1 VNFAEAAVADR
12 LDGTVAL
19 ITGASSG
26 IGAATARELAGLGA
40 AVSLVARR
48 SDRLEDLATSIR
60 GQGGQALVLK
70 ADITEEPQAREV
82 VERTAAELGRLDTLV
97 NNAGV
102 MLLGPVADAP
112 MSEWQRMININ
123 LLGLLYCTH
132 AALPRLLDAVET
144 SPRRVADIVNIS
156 SVAGRTIRS
165 GSAVYNATK
174 HGVGAFT
181 EALRQEVTRR
191 YLRVSVVEPGAVE
204 TELVSHN
211 RPEIRSGLEAR
222 FEEQERMQASDIA
235 EIVSFIVTRPRR
247 TALNEV
253 LVRPTDQER

>member
-1 VNFAEAAVADR
+1 MADR

-26 IGAATARELAGLGA
+26 IGAATALELAGLGA
-40 AVSLVARR
+40 AVALVARR
-48 SDRLEDLATSIR
+48 SDRLEELATTIR
-60 GQGGQALVLK
+60 GHGGQALVLK
-70 ADITEEPQAREV
+70 ADITDEPQAREV

-102 MLLGPVADAP
+102 MLLGPVEDAP
-112 MSEWQRMININ
+112 LSEWQRMININ

-132 AALPRLLDAVET
+132 AALPLLLEATES
-144 SPRRVADIVNIS
+144 SPRQVADLVNIS
-156 SVAGRTIRS
+156 SVAGRTVRS

-191 YLRVSVVEPGAVE
+191 NLRVSVVEPGAVE

-211 RPEIRSGLEAR
+211 RPQIRAGLEER
-222 FEEQERMQASDIA
+222 FVQQERMQATDIA

-247 TALNEV
+247 AAVNEV
-253 LVRPTDQER
+253 LVRPTDQEG

>member
-1 VNFAEAAVADR
+1 MADR

-26 IGAATARELAGLGA
+26 IGAATALELAGLGA

-48 SDRLEDLATSIR
+48 SDRLEDLATVIR
-60 GQGGQALVLK
+60 GQGGTALVLK
-70 ADITEEPQAREV
+70 ADITDEPQAREV
-82 VERTAAELGRLDTLV
+82 VDRTAAELGRLDTLV

-132 AALPRLLDAVET
+132 AALPLLLDAVGT

-156 SVAGRTIRS
+156 SVAGRTMRS

-211 RPEIRSGLEAR
+211 RPEIRDGLEAR
-222 FEEQERMQASDIA
+222 FDEQERMQASDIA
-235 EIVSFIVTRPRR
+235 EVVSFIVTRPRR

>member
-1 VNFAEAAVADR
+1 MADR

-26 IGAATARELAGLGA
+26 IGAATALELAGLGA

-48 SDRLEDLATSIR
+48 SDRLEDLAPTIR
-60 GQGGQALVLK
+60 GRGGTALVLK
-70 ADITEEPQAREV
+70 ADITDEPQAREV
-82 VERTAAELGRLDTLV
+82 VDRTAAELGRLDTLV

-132 AALPRLLDAVET
+132 AALPLLLDAVGT

-156 SVAGRTIRS
+156 SVAGRTVRS
-165 GSAVYNATK
+165 GSAIYNATK
-174 HGVGAFT
+174 HGVGAFA

-191 YLRVSVVEPGAVE
+191 YLRVSVVEPGGVE

-211 RPEIRSGLEAR
+211 RPDIRSGLEAR

-235 EIVSFIVTRPRR
+235 EIVGFIVTRPRR